1 MEDNRDN
8 LIVILA
14 GYKKEMSVF
23 LESNS
28 GLKSRFPNIINF
40 KDYTGEEL
48 YKIACLQAKAKGY
61 HIDEALADKLTA
73 YFNEVQSINPME
85 AGNGRLA
92 RNMIEDAILRQST
105 RLVSNPDSDMSELIE
120 ADFDFTIKVQ
130 PPKASDSP
138 SLEDLLKMTQK

>member
-1 MEDNRDN
+1 
-8 LIVILA
+8 
-14 GYKKEMSVF
+14 
-23 LESNS
+23 
-28 GLKSRFPNIINF
+28 
-40 KDYTGEEL
+40 
-48 YKIACLQAKAKGY
+48 
-61 HIDEALADKLTA
+61 
-73 YFNEVQSINPME
+73 ME

-120 ADFDFTIKVQ
+120 SDFDFTIKVQ